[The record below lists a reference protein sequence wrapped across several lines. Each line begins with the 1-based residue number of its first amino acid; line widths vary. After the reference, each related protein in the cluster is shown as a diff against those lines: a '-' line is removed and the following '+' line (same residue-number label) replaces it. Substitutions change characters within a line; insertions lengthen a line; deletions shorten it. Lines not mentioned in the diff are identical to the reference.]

1 MVVGVTKLG
10 TCNQELDKCKWIAWA
25 SLALLGLVCFGD
37 LQPLHHETLTT
48 LWFYSGKADP
58 SMPYLALWS
67 LSSGK
72 YGVQPII
79 IKTLTIS
86 NSLSKLNKNIYLH
99 FQNKKLC

>member
-1 MVVGVTKLG
+1 MLVVVLIRLG

-25 SLALLGLVCFGD
+25 SSALVGLVCFGD
-37 LQPLHHETLTT
+37 LQPLHPQTLTT
-48 LWFYSGKADP
+48 LCFYSGKADP

-79 IKTLTIS
+79 IIIKTLTIS
-86 NSLSKLNKNIYLH
+86 NSFKTN
-99 FQNKKLC
+99 